1 VSEIDA
7 RMVKELREKTGAG
20 MMDCKKALAEAG
32 GDFARAAEVLR
43 KRGIASAEKRA
54 GRAARQGL
62 VAVCVSGGCAGLV
75 EVNCETDFVARTP
88 FFGEFAS
95 GLASLAAKGGAI
107 DAGCTSE
114 VTAKV
119 GENVRIGR
127 YANLAAGHG
136 ARSVIGSYIHIGGR
150 IGVLVELAA
159 GKEPADKAAL
169 SALAEDVAMQ
179 VAAARPLCVRR
190 AEVPD
195 AVVEKE
201 KEIYRAQAAESKKP
215 ANVVERIVE
224 GKLEKFFQENCLEEQ
239 GFIKDPSGKL
249 AVKAHLAAA
258 GAAAGAGAVTIVRF
272 FRYEVGEGQDAASAE
287 ATAPGAA
294 AGECGA

>member
-1 VSEIDA
+1 MSGIDA
-7 RMVKELREKTGAG
+7 RMVKDLREKTGAG

-32 GDFARAAEVLR
+32 GDFAKAVDVLR
-43 KRGIASAEKRA
+43 KRGIASAEKKA

-62 VAVCVSGGCAGLV
+62 VAVCVSAGRAGLV

-95 GLASLAAKGGAI
+95 GLASKVAGGGAI
-107 DAGCTSE
+107 ESGCATE

-127 YANLAAGHG
+127 YVNLTAGHG
-136 ARSVIGSYIHIGGR
+136 ARSVIGSYIHMGGK

-159 GKEPADKAAL
+159 EKEPADRAAL

-190 AEVPD
+190 AEVPA

-201 KEIYRAQAAESKKP
+201 KEIYRDQEAGSKKP
-215 ANVVERIVE
+215 ANIVERIVE
-224 GKLEKFFQENCLEEQ
+224 GKLGKFFAQACLEEQ
-239 GFIKDPSGKL
+239 EYIRDPSGKTRV
-249 AVKAHLAAA
+249 ADHLKTV
-258 GAAAGAGAVTIVRF
+258 GAAAGAGAVTVARF
-272 FRYEVGEGQDAASAE
+272 FRYEVGEGQE
-287 ATAPGAA
+287 AA